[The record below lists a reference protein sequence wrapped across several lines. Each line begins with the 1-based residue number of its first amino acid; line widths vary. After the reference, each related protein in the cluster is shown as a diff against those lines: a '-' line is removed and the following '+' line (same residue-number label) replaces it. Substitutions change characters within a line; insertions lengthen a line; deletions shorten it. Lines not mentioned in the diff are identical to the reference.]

1 MDLRDLT
8 EKQIEIL
15 KSILREYPNLK
26 CSELKDLL
34 IEEERRRSLI
44 ELSGEEIM
52 KKYLLKY
59 VRYELCDGLGS
70 YEVWKVGRVD
80 DYGNKTYSLYPDKTI
95 VSNIDGFYS
104 IDVYSEDVV
113 IETLDDLKRITP
125 ITKEEFDNEFQKAID
140 YYQSLK
146 TD

>member
-1 MDLRDLT
+1 MDLLNLT
-8 EKQIEIL
+8 EKQLEIF

-26 CSELKDLL
+26 CCELKDL
-34 IEEERRRSLI
+34 IVEEENRRSLV

-52 KKYLLKY
+52 KKYLLGY

-70 YEVWKVGRVD
+70 YEVWKVARID

-95 VSNIDGFYS
+95 VSNIDGMYS

-125 ITKEEFDNEFQKAID
+125 ITKEEYDAEFQKAIE
-140 YYQSLK
+140 YYKSLK
-146 TD
+146 TN